1 VSDATAPNE
10 NPLGFIDAEPAQ
22 PVGPDNGASSAP
34 AAAEPAATRSER
46 ARGAAYHSRFVAV
59 YIGLAVV
66 AGIGVG
72 VLVASLMRGDPAPT
86 RTTAAQFTPSQKG
99 ELGAAELAAR
109 VEKKYRLANGNE
121 LAAVVAA
128 RNTLQD
134 GKGGFLR
141 VRFQVVEPFDGVGD
155 PDTKLV
161 VADHAIQYSLCG
173 SGASCQ
179 IPGAASID
187 RFALLQRQG
196 LELAVR
202 TFQSDSSVDNVAVF
216 LQPVASDDKNWV
228 GYTMVFDRKQ
238 LDRDQP
244 TLLSRPFGETLPGDA
259 KTITEGQLG
268 QSQLQRI
275 DELTRDY
282 TYRYRYKV
290 IGGSDALMQLEPTRR

>member
-1 VSDATAPNE
+1 MSDATVPNE
-10 NPLGFIDAEPAQ
+10 PSLGFIDAEPAQ
-22 PVGPDNGASSAP
+22 PVAPSNDAPGGAP
-34 AAAEPAATRSER
+34 AADEAVSRSDN
-46 ARGAAYHSRFVAV
+46 ARRTAYHSRFVAV

-86 RTTAAQFTPSQKG
+86 RTTAAQFKPSLTG
-99 ELGAAELAAR
+99 ELGAAELAAS
-109 VEKKYRLANGNE
+109 VERKYRLASGDE

-141 VRFQVVEPFDGVGD
+141 VRFQIVQPFDGTGD

-161 VADHAIQYSLCG
+161 IADHAIQYSLCG
-173 SGASCQ
+173 FAASCE
-179 IPGAASID
+179 IPGAQSNE
-187 RFALLQRQG
+187 RFVLLQRQG

-202 TFQSDSSVDNVAVF
+202 TFQNDSTVDNIAVF
-216 LQPVASDDKNWV
+216 LNPVASADKNWV

-238 LDRDQP
+238 LNRDEP

-259 KTITEGQLG
+259 KTITEGQLS
-268 QSQLQRI
+268 QSEVRKI
-275 DELTRDY
+275 DKLTRDY